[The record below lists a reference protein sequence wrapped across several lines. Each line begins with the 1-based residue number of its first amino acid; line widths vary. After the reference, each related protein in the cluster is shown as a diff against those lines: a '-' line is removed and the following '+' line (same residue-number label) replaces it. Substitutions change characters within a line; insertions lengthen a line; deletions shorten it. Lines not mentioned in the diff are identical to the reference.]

1 MLKKSWIFMLP
12 VLAGGML
19 PLNAEVLA
27 DLQIEGSGTV
37 TNRISGGVSVK
48 LQGNV
53 PTGSPIGESTSLNFA
68 KAATGP
74 TAYLELT
81 GIGNP
86 RSFSGSCVLRIDR
99 GDTIGVLL
107 YRRNKQNMWQFYIAP
122 KGGRCHLFFTAW
134 YYDAEAKK
142 YQVSVE
148 LASPEPLPLKSP
160 VRVGFRFDP
169 DGDAALLVDGREV
182 ASAKPERPVVWG
194 ESDIRIGG
202 DGARRGLTAEI
213 GEIRFGTGNDGL
225 NL

>member
-1 MLKKSWIFMLP
+1 MLP

-19 PLNAEVLA
+19 PLNAEILA

-86 RSFSGSCVLRIDR
+86 RSFSGSCALRIIPSASCCIVAINR
-99 GDTIGVLL
+99 ICGSSTSHRKEGAVTSSSQPGIMMRK
-107 YRRNKQNMWQFYIAP
+107 RRNI
-122 KGGRCHLFFTAW
+122 
-134 YYDAEAKK
+134 
-142 YQVSVE
+142 
-148 LASPEPLPLKSP
+148 KSP
-160 VRVGFRFDP
+160 WSWLPPNRC
-169 DGDAALLVDGREV
+169 
-182 ASAKPERPVVWG
+182 RPC
-194 ESDIRIGG
+194 RRR
-202 DGARRGLTAEI
+202 ARRFPRE
-213 GEIRFGTGNDGL
+213 R
-225 NL
+225 